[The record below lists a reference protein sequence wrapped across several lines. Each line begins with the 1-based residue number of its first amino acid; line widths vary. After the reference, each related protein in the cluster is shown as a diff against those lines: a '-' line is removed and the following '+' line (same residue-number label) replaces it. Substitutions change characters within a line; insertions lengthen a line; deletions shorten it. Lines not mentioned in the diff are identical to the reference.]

1 MDLPKDKS
9 DRTHQRINL
18 NNSGTD
24 RTNDLYLH
32 IVQTFGCIE
41 TTATENATKLLMLG
55 DVEVEISAS
64 SVSIE
69 WTQNS
74 MISQTIADSIVIMII
89 GLCASDKNV
98 LSESGLKE
106 RNHNVWKIQELQNL
120 FREQFGDSFSID
132 EGIGKKEN
140 VKNGSVTIG
149 KSKATIDFSTMKL
162 IDCNS
167 NPLKG
172 RVESILSIGQ
182 ILTTPLC

>member
-98 LSESGLKE
+98 LSESELKE

-132 EGIGKKEN
+132 EGIRKKRKCKEW
-140 VKNGSVTIG
+140 
-149 KSKATIDFSTMKL
+149 
-162 IDCNS
+162 
-167 NPLKG
+167 
-172 RVESILSIGQ
+172 
-182 ILTTPLC
+182 

>member
-1 MDLPKDKS
+1 
-9 DRTHQRINL
+9 
-18 NNSGTD
+18 
-24 RTNDLYLH
+24 
-32 IVQTFGCIE
+32 
-41 TTATENATKLLMLG
+41 MLG

-98 LSESGLKE
+98 LSESELKE

-132 EGIGKKEN
+132 EGIGKK
-140 VKNGSVTIG
+140 K
-149 KSKATIDFSTMKL
+149 M
-162 IDCNS
+162 
-167 NPLKG
+167 
-172 RVESILSIGQ
+172 
-182 ILTTPLC
+182 

>member
-74 MISQTIADSIVIMII
+74 MISQTLADSIVTVSYTHLDVYKRQAIGMAII
-89 GLCASDKNV
+89 VVRL
-98 LSESGLKE
+98 L
-106 RNHNVWKIQELQNL
+106 
-120 FREQFGDSFSID
+120 
-132 EGIGKKEN
+132 
-140 VKNGSVTIG
+140 
-149 KSKATIDFSTMKL
+149 
-162 IDCNS
+162 
-167 NPLKG
+167 P
-172 RVESILSIGQ
+172 
-182 ILTTPLC
+182 